1 MAEKLE
7 EQLMELGSKLE
18 SPPSA
23 KDALLKLLKQAATCL
38 SEIAQSPPSS
48 IMEAIQPLLNA
59 IVKPE
64 LLKHQDREAKLL
76 VATCICEIT
85 RITAPEAP
93 YSDDILKDIFNLIVG
108 TFNGLSDTS
117 GPSFGR
123 RVVILETL
131 AKYRSC
137 VVMLD
142 LECDDLVN
150 EMFSTF
156 FSVVRDDHP
165 ESVLSSMQTIMIV
178 VLEESEDV
186 RDDLLLVILSALGHN
201 RSVVTQAARRLAMN
215 VIEKCSEKLETGIKQ
230 FLISV
235 MSGDNQPVKSEI
247 DYHEVIY
254 DIYHCAPQILSGVV
268 PYLTGELLTDQI
280 DTRLRA
286 VRLVGSLFALPGSS
300 ISEAFQP
307 IFSEFLKR
315 LTDRVVDVRM
325 SVLQHVKSCLLS
337 DPSRSEA
344 PQIISALCDRLLDYD
359 ENVRKQVVDV
369 ICDVACHS
377 LVSVPVGT
385 VKLVAERLR
394 DKSLIV
400 KKYTMERLAEIFRV
414 YCAGYS
420 DGSIN
425 HNEFDWI
432 PVKIFRCFYDKDF
445 RSDTIESVLC
455 GSLFPTEF
463 SIRDKVKIW
472 IRIFTGF
479 DKIEV
484 KALERMLEQKLR
496 LQLEMQ
502 RYLSLRQR
510 HQDSDSPEIQKK
522 ILFSFQ
528 IMSRSFS
535 DPVKAE
541 ENFQTLDRVK
551 DANIWKILL
560 NLLDPN
566 TSSHQASSGRDELLK
581 ILSERHQLYDF
592 LSMLSLKCSY
602 LLFNKEHVREI
613 LVEVTVQKSARNTLY
628 IRSCMNILVILA
640 RFSPLLLGGTEEELI
655 NFLKDDN
662 EIIKE
667 GILHVLA
674 KAGSTIR
681 EQLAVA
687 SSSIDLILERLCLEG
702 NRRQAKY
709 AVHALAAITK
719 DDGLKSLS
727 VLYKSLVDMLEE
739 KTHLP
744 AVLQSLGC
752 IAQTAMPVFETR
764 ESEIEEFIKSE
775 ILRCSNDADCSAKE
789 CWDDKS
795 ELCMLKVFGIKT
807 LVKSYLPVKD
817 AHLRPAIG
825 DLLGLLR
832 NILSFGEI
840 SEDIKSS
847 LVDKAHL
854 RLAAAKAVLRLSRN
868 WDHKIPVDIFYL
880 TLRAAE
886 ISFPQARKQFLS
898 KVHQYIKDRLLDA
911 KYACAFLLGI
921 PGTKD
926 LQFDEQEKQ
935 NLADIFQ
942 MYQQAKV
949 RQVAIQSDTNSS
961 TSYPEYI
968 LPYLVHALA
977 HHSRANTDECKDV
990 KAFELTYRKLYLT
1003 ISLLVNKDE
1012 DAKSEAGA
1020 NREKESISLIFSIFK
1035 SIKRSEDV
1043 VDAMKSKNSHAIC
1056 DLGLS
1061 IMRRLAYKEE
1071 DLQGLIQSVSL
1082 PSLLYKPYERKEGE
1096 DSQDGE
1102 RQTWLADESVLSH
1115 FESLNLD
1122 CDGTKE
1128 ISKEET
1134 LKDSE
1139 TERNEVPLRKMI
1151 KQLKSKE
1158 SKARKAKKNKSSS
1171 VEAKDAENDDI
1182 LKMVREINLDS
1193 LQMSSKFESTN
1204 GHRHFST
1211 KKEKVEQEHQ
1221 KGNKRKVNVAASFPV
1236 PKRKRS
1242 SSTHSA
1248 FKISRSAS
1256 KVPSKDSGDDWH
1268 EAKGSSFK
1276 RWNENNESDYL
1287 VPSIRKKRSFS
1298 SKGKGK
1304 GKGSKWGHSD
1314 EDDEDEAAD
1323 EILEKSETSKSAFGS
1338 SKKQKRSIAG
1348 LAKCSTKEDGIDIAD
1363 LIGDRIKVWWP
1374 LDKQFYEGTI
1384 KSYDPI
1390 KKKHVIL
1397 YDDGDVEVLR
1407 LERERW
1413 ELVGAGRKS
1422 GEKANSS
1429 KVTKSPLKEV
1439 SSGQK
1444 SKSSGGSRQKK
1455 SPVKTT
1461 KGKRTP
1467 KKNLKHTQKNMLKD
1481 DEENTGVSESK
1492 STAADENPKMNSGAD
1507 TCMLDANQLD
1517 REESGKEV
1525 ASVSK
1530 GRSSEDTDGS
1540 PNNAEESDANGNHS
1554 GHIDNTSENAQ
1565 KVDEEEKSP
1574 DELNEDSREPL
1585 TKATESEGPSLTSDV
1600 ADAGISDNEPL
1611 SKWKH
1616 KVGKSGSKKLH

>member
-7 EQLMELGSKLE
+7 EQLKELGSKLE

-23 KDALLKLLKQAATCL
+23 KDALLKLLKARILQLYYLSTELPRFARQAATCL
-38 SEIAQSPPSS
+38 SEIDQSPPSS
-48 IMEAIQPLLNA
+48 IVESMQPLLNA

-64 LLKHQDREAKLL
+64 LLNHQDREAKLL

-93 YSDDILKDIFNLIVG
+93 YSDDILKDIFSLIVG

-123 RVVILETL
+123 RVVILETH

-150 EMFSTF
+150 EMSSTF

-186 RDDLLLVILSALGHN
+186 RDDLLLVILSALGRN

-215 VIEKCSEKLETGIKQ
+215 VIEQCSEKLETGIKQ

-235 MSGDNQPVKSEI
+235 MSGDNQPIKIEI

-268 PYLTGELLTDQI
+268 PYLTGELLS
-280 DTRLRA
+280 
-286 VRLVGSLFALPGSS
+286 G
-300 ISEAFQP
+300 
-307 IFSEFLKR
+307 
-315 LTDRVVDVRM
+315 
-325 SVLQHVKSCLLS
+325 LLS

-377 LVSVPVGT
+377 LVSAPVGT
-385 VKLVAERLR
+385 VKLVAEHLR
-394 DKSLIV
+394 DKSLLV
-400 KKYTMERLAEIFRV
+400 KKYTMEMLADIFKV
-414 YCAGYS
+414 YCAGCS
-420 DGSIN
+420 DSSIN

-432 PVKIFRCFYDKDF
+432 PAKIFRDWSAGGIGGLLCDF
-445 RSDTIESVLC
+445 ASHLLGSFSDSIGPGPPALSELMAIGEKILLPAPLPMSQLVVGSYGVWFWSLSLARLYRGQVVLFSISNKILRSDTIESVLC

-472 IRIFTGF
+472 IRIFSGF

-502 RYLSLRQR
+502 RYLSLRER

-566 TSSHQASSGRDELLK
+566 TSSHQASSGRVGCKMLGGVLKDSSGSILGSFKDPAGPGPPTLMELKAILKGLFYYESFRHRFKERLIIESDSKVAIGWVKDVGSCPVVYVQVVKEIIQKLSVYEGLIRWDELLK

-592 LSMLSLKCSY
+592 PSMLSLKCSY

-613 LVEVTVQKSARNTLY
+613 LEEATVQKSARNTLY
-628 IRSCMNILVILA
+628 IQSCMNILVILA
-640 RFSPLLLGGTEEELI
+640 RFSPSLLGGTEEELI
-655 NFLKDDN
+655 NFLKDDS

-681 EQLAVA
+681 EQLAVS
-687 SSSIDLILERLCLEG
+687 SSSIDLILERFCIEG
-702 NRRQAKY
+702 NWRQAKY
-709 AVHALAAITK
+709 SVHALAAITK

-739 KTHLP
+739 KIHLP

-764 ESEIEEFIKSE
+764 ESEIEEFIRSE
-775 ILRCSNDADCSAKE
+775 ILGRSNDADCSAKE

-795 ELCMLKVFGIKT
+795 ELCMLKCQYISEHGVQVFGIKT

-817 AHLRPAIG
+817 AHLRPAID

-832 NILSFGEI
+832 NLLSFGKI

-854 RLAAAKAVLRLSRN
+854 RLAAAKAVLRLSWN

-886 ISFPQARKQFLS
+886 ISFPQARKQFLI
-898 KVHQYIKDRLLDA
+898 KVNQYIKDRLLDA
-911 KYACAFLLGI
+911 KYACAFLLGV
-921 PGTKD
+921 PGSKE
-926 LQFDEQEKQ
+926 LQFDEEKQ
-935 NLADIFQ
+935 NLANIFQ
-942 MYQQAKV
+942 IHQQAKA
-949 RQVAIQSDTNSS
+949 RQVAIQSDTSSS

-977 HHSRANTDECKDV
+977 HHSCPNTDECKDV
-990 KAFELTYRKLYLT
+990 KAFELTYWKLYLT
-1003 ISLLVNKDE
+1003 ISLLVNKDD

-1020 NREKESISLIFSIFK
+1020 NKEKESISLIFSIFK
-1035 SIKRSEDV
+1035 SIKHSEDV
-1043 VDAMKSKNSHAIC
+1043 VDAIKSKNLHAIC

-1061 IMRRLAYKEE
+1061 IMRRLAYKED

-1082 PSLLYKPYERKEGE
+1082 PPLLYKPYERKEGE
-1096 DSQDGE
+1096 DS
-1102 RQTWLADESVLSH
+1102 
-1115 FESLNLD
+1115 
-1122 CDGTKE
+1122 
-1128 ISKEET
+1128 
-1134 LKDSE
+1134 
-1139 TERNEVPLRKMI
+1139 
-1151 KQLKSKE
+1151 
-1158 SKARKAKKNKSSS
+1158 KKGRL
-1171 VEAKDAENDDI
+1171 I
-1182 LKMVREINLDS
+1182 I
-1193 LQMSSKFESTN
+1193 
-1204 GHRHFST
+1204 
-1211 KKEKVEQEHQ
+1211 
-1221 KGNKRKVNVAASFPV
+1221 
-1236 PKRKRS
+1236 
-1242 SSTHSA
+1242 
-1248 FKISRSAS
+1248 
-1256 KVPSKDSGDDWH
+1256 
-1268 EAKGSSFK
+1268 
-1276 RWNENNESDYL
+1276 ESD
-1287 VPSIRKKRSFS
+1287 
-1298 SKGKGK
+1298 
-1304 GKGSKWGHSD
+1304 
-1314 EDDEDEAAD
+1314 
-1323 EILEKSETSKSAFGS
+1323 SKSAVEWIYNQHYSPTSFSDLVEEIGALITTLDTVLRWIP
-1338 SKKQKRSIAG
+1338 RSYNMEADK
-1348 LAKCSTKEDGIDIAD
+1348 LAKQGI
-1363 LIGDRIKVWWP
+1363 G
-1374 LDKQFYEGTI
+1374 
-1384 KSYDPI
+1384 
-1390 KKKHVIL
+1390 
-1397 YDDGDVEVLR
+1397 
-1407 LERERW
+1407 
-1413 ELVGAGRKS
+1413 
-1422 GEKANSS
+1422 
-1429 KVTKSPLKEV
+1429 
-1439 SSGQK
+1439 
-1444 SKSSGGSRQKK
+1444 
-1455 SPVKTT
+1455 
-1461 KGKRTP
+1461 
-1467 KKNLKHTQKNMLKD
+1467 
-1481 DEENTGVSESK
+1481 
-1492 STAADENPKMNSGAD
+1492 
-1507 TCMLDANQLD
+1507 
-1517 REESGKEV
+1517 
-1525 ASVSK
+1525 
-1530 GRSSEDTDGS
+1530 
-1540 PNNAEESDANGNHS
+1540 
-1554 GHIDNTSENAQ
+1554 
-1565 KVDEEEKSP
+1565 
-1574 DELNEDSREPL
+1574 
-1585 TKATESEGPSLTSDV
+1585 
-1600 ADAGISDNEPL
+1600 
-1611 SKWKH
+1611 
-1616 KVGKSGSKKLH
+1616 

>member
-1 MAEKLE
+1 
-7 EQLMELGSKLE
+7 
-18 SPPSA
+18 
-23 KDALLKLLKQAATCL
+23 
-38 SEIAQSPPSS
+38 
-48 IMEAIQPLLNA
+48 
-59 IVKPE
+59 
-64 LLKHQDREAKLL
+64 
-76 VATCICEIT
+76 
-85 RITAPEAP
+85 
-93 YSDDILKDIFNLIVG
+93 
-108 TFNGLSDTS
+108 
-117 GPSFGR
+117 
-123 RVVILETL
+123 
-131 AKYRSC
+131 
-137 VVMLD
+137 
-142 LECDDLVN
+142 
-150 EMFSTF
+150 
-156 FSVVRDDHP
+156 
-165 ESVLSSMQTIMIV
+165 
-178 VLEESEDV
+178 
-186 RDDLLLVILSALGHN
+186 
-201 RSVVTQAARRLAMN
+201 
-215 VIEKCSEKLETGIKQ
+215 
-230 FLISV
+230 
-235 MSGDNQPVKSEI
+235 
-247 DYHEVIY
+247 
-254 DIYHCAPQILSGVV
+254 
-268 PYLTGELLTDQI
+268 
-280 DTRLRA
+280 
-286 VRLVGSLFALPGSS
+286 
-300 ISEAFQP
+300 
-307 IFSEFLKR
+307 
-315 LTDRVVDVRM
+315 
-325 SVLQHVKSCLLS
+325 
-337 DPSRSEA
+337 
-344 PQIISALCDRLLDYD
+344 
-359 ENVRKQVVDV
+359 
-369 ICDVACHS
+369 
-377 LVSVPVGT
+377 
-385 VKLVAERLR
+385 
-394 DKSLIV
+394 
-400 KKYTMERLAEIFRV
+400 
-414 YCAGYS
+414 
-420 DGSIN
+420 
-425 HNEFDWI
+425 
-432 PVKIFRCFYDKDF
+432 
-445 RSDTIESVLC
+445 
-455 GSLFPTEF
+455 
-463 SIRDKVKIW
+463 
-472 IRIFTGF
+472 
-479 DKIEV
+479 
-484 KALERMLEQKLR
+484 
-496 LQLEMQ
+496 
-502 RYLSLRQR
+502 
-510 HQDSDSPEIQKK
+510 
-522 ILFSFQ
+522 
-528 IMSRSFS
+528 
-535 DPVKAE
+535 
-541 ENFQTLDRVK
+541 
-551 DANIWKILL
+551 
-560 NLLDPN
+560 
-566 TSSHQASSGRDELLK
+566 
-581 ILSERHQLYDF
+581 
-592 LSMLSLKCSY
+592 
-602 LLFNKEHVREI
+602 
-613 LVEVTVQKSARNTLY
+613 
-628 IRSCMNILVILA
+628 
-640 RFSPLLLGGTEEELI
+640 
-655 NFLKDDN
+655 
-662 EIIKE
+662 
-667 GILHVLA
+667 
-674 KAGSTIR
+674 
-681 EQLAVA
+681 
-687 SSSIDLILERLCLEG
+687 
-702 NRRQAKY
+702 
-709 AVHALAAITK
+709 
-719 DDGLKSLS
+719 
-727 VLYKSLVDMLEE
+727 
-739 KTHLP
+739 
-744 AVLQSLGC
+744 
-752 IAQTAMPVFETR
+752 
-764 ESEIEEFIKSE
+764 
-775 ILRCSNDADCSAKE
+775 
-789 CWDDKS
+789 
-795 ELCMLKVFGIKT
+795 
-807 LVKSYLPVKD
+807 
-817 AHLRPAIG
+817 
-825 DLLGLLR
+825 
-832 NILSFGEI
+832 
-840 SEDIKSS
+840 
-847 LVDKAHL
+847 
-854 RLAAAKAVLRLSRN
+854 
-868 WDHKIPVDIFYL
+868 
-880 TLRAAE
+880 
-886 ISFPQARKQFLS
+886 
-898 KVHQYIKDRLLDA
+898 
-911 KYACAFLLGI
+911 
-921 PGTKD
+921 
-926 LQFDEQEKQ
+926 
-935 NLADIFQ
+935 

-1268 EAKGSSFK
+1268 EAKGSSFLSMEMDIDKLHNSKEKMPARK

-1492 STAADENPKMNSGAD
+1492 STAADENPKMNSD